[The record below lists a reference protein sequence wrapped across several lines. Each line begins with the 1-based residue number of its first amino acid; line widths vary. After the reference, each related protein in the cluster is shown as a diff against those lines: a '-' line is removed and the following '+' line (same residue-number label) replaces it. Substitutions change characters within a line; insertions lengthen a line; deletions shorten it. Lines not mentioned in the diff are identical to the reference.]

1 MKNYII
7 RFEHL
12 AIIEEEHYVII
23 DSGENLPEQMEVN
36 DSEEL
41 TLFLIADYYIKSPTT
56 LSHLD
61 NGLYSFEWADSNIK
75 HSLKFRAYKVSPAGV
90 DFLINQN

>member
-12 AIIEEEHYVII
+12 AIIEKEHYVII

-41 TLFLIADYYIKSPTT
+41 TLFLIADYHIKSPTM

-61 NGLYSFEWADSNIK
+61 DGLYSFEWADSDIK
-75 HSLKFRAYKVSPAGV
+75 HSLKFRVYKVSPAGV